1 MPLGSM
7 PSAFPVDF
15 ERTAIAVA
23 FMNERYIAD
32 RVLPRLP
39 VLARKEYRY
48 TSYPLEESYTV
59 PDTRIARRSD
69 ATVIHG
75 SGVETTRSAED
86 YGLEDWLPDDDVAN
100 APMTSDPLDRRAMVL
115 TDLVMLDR
123 ERRVAK
129 LVFDAASYGAAS
141 KTALSGTSRWSSS
154 SSTPISDIEGA
165 IAAMIVPPNR
175 LVMGR
180 AVWTSLRAHAHIVS
194 AVQGN
199 DGERG
204 LATRQ
209 QVADLFELDEV
220 LVGEGWNNTANAGQD
235 ASLGRV
241 WGKSALL
248 FHATDMPDPMGPPS
262 LGFTAPYRGRE
273 VYTGFDER
281 RGARGMHYIRVVDSC
296 DEVIVS
302 DRCGYLFSTAVA

>member
-1 MPLGSM
+1 M
-7 PSAFPVDF
+7 
-15 ERTAIAVA
+15 
-23 FMNERYIAD
+23 
-32 RVLPRLP
+32 
-39 VLARKEYRY
+39 
-48 TSYPLEESYTV
+48 

-100 APMTSDPLDRRAMVL
+100 APMTSDPLDRRAVVL
-115 TDLVMLDR
+115 SDLVMLDR
-123 ERRVAK
+123 EQRVAK
-129 LVFDAASYGAAS
+129 LVFDAANYGATS

-241 WGKSALL
+241 WGQVGATFPRHRHAGPDGSAEPGLHRTL
-248 FHATDMPDPMGPPS
+248 P
-262 LGFTAPYRGRE
+262 
-273 VYTGFDER
+273 
-281 RGARGMHYIRVVDSC
+281 GARGLHGLRRAARRARDALHPRRRFLRRGHRERPLRIPVQHGGGVMSGHRVVYPISP
-296 DEVIVS
+296 
-302 DRCGYLFSTAVA
+302 